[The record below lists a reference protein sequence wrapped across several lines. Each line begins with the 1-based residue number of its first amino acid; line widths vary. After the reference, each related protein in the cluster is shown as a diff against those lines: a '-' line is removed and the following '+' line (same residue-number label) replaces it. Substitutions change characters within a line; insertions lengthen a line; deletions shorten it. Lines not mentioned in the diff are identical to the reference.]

1 MNLNVTMARQ
11 RSFEPRD
18 RRFAVRR
25 MASTFF
31 AIVFIFVGVIHAA
44 SHFDEISIGSE
55 QQISTSTIDP
65 DSGGKADANGICH
78 CVFCAGFVLPTV
90 SGSPVAEVIE
100 SKFEPSLLEFL
111 SPHNPTFPT
120 PPPKRLI

>member
-1 MNLNVTMARQ
+1 MNLNVTMSHK
-11 RSFEPRD
+11 RSFQPRD
-18 RRFAVRR
+18 RQSAVQSV
-25 MASTFF
+25 ASTFF

-55 QQISTSTIDP
+55 PQISTSTIDP
-65 DSGGKADANGICH
+65 DSGGKVDANGICH

-100 SKFEPSLLEFL
+100 SKF
-111 SPHNPTFPT
+111 
-120 PPPKRLI
+120 